1 MIVVAMDNEN
11 QPPNPSWSS
20 SSPVRGGGEGEGE
33 RGKVENEEVAQSSS
47 HQDQKAK
54 AAKLKPN
61 PTFLG
66 RHRMNAAISHLNTQI
81 NIIEKELNELET
93 VGDSSI
99 VCQELIS
106 SLETI
111 PDPLLPTTKGPADV
125 SWDRWFRGAHNSRS
139 HKRWM

>member
-99 VCQELIS
+99 VCQE
-106 SLETI
+106 
-111 PDPLLPTTKGPADV
+111 TKGPADV